1 MPLELPAPYRCGVVS
16 SSVLRQITIEGFKAI
31 RSATMHL
38 EPFTLF
44 IGRNGVGKSSV
55 LEALQWLR
63 NAAKLGL
70 GDATKER
77 YGSFSDLLNRRSSN
91 VYLDLRFDGGA
102 RNSAHYE
109 LRARSGTKNS
119 AYRPIVDFERCVVG
133 RTMAA
138 RTVIWSRSDTRRGAP
153 FRWIRNRTERA
164 LVIKSGDQLALGAS
178 TSRVPGASDLAEF
191 LDNSVF
197 LRLSPT
203 AMAVEVNA
211 RRRSG
216 RALLSEDGSDLP
228 LLIERL
234 PAASKRALV
243 RRVAALFPSVQ
254 KISVNTSGDAKH
266 LVVSERMISRGGTKT
281 FPIPAWLLSEG
292 MRRIVAI
299 FALLE
304 ARPRPPLIAIE
315 EIENGLDPWT
325 LEHVLD
331 ELRLAADDG
340 TQIIVTTHSP
350 FLLDHVETDEV
361 IHVRREA
368 GESTYERV
376 ADLPT
381 VATYKDVMA
390 PGAMY
395 LMKLFGG
402 EEESTDASE
411 D

>member
-1 MPLELPAPYRCGVVS
+1 
-16 SSVLRQITIEGFKAI
+16 
-31 RSATMHL
+31 
-38 EPFTLF
+38 
-44 IGRNGVGKSSV
+44 
-55 LEALQWLR
+55 
-63 NAAKLGL
+63 
-70 GDATKER
+70 
-77 YGSFSDLLNRRSSN
+77 
-91 VYLDLRFDGGA
+91 
-102 RNSAHYE
+102 
-109 LRARSGTKNS
+109 
-119 AYRPIVDFERCVVG
+119 
-133 RTMAA
+133 
-138 RTVIWSRSDTRRGAP
+138 
-153 FRWIRNRTERA
+153 
-164 LVIKSGDQLALGAS
+164 
-178 TSRVPGASDLAEF
+178 
-191 LDNSVF
+191 
-197 LRLSPT
+197 
-203 AMAVEVNA
+203 
-211 RRRSG
+211 
-216 RALLSEDGSDLP
+216 
-228 LLIERL
+228 
-234 PAASKRALV
+234 
-243 RRVAALFPSVQ
+243 
-254 KISVNTSGDAKH
+254 
-266 LVVSERMISRGGTKT
+266 MISRGGTKT